1 VTRRPQSLG
10 LALALACLEAGCA
23 PHVLRFANA
32 TRVEAY
38 CGSKQARATG
48 IASVLTSTDDRLLD
62 DRPTEADARRAVSA
76 GDGVLIYWHDQP
88 LAMPRV
94 SRELGEADGYV
105 RVREA
110 AIPAAPEGATTRHLY
125 LLLRDRGGQRWVT
138 VLAYDVQNVCV
149 EGKREG

>member
-1 VTRRPQSLG
+1 MTRPNRSAAF
-10 LALALACLEAGCA
+10 ALALACAASGCA
-23 PHVLRFANA
+23 PHAVRFANA
-32 TRVEAY
+32 TRVEAF

-62 DRPTEADARRAVSA
+62 DRPTEADARRAVAA

-88 LAMPRV
+88 LAMPNV
-94 SRELGEADGYV
+94 ARELGETDGYV

-110 AIPAAPEGATTRHLY
+110 AIPPAPEGATTRHLY

-138 VLAYDVQNVCV
+138 VRAYDVQNVCV